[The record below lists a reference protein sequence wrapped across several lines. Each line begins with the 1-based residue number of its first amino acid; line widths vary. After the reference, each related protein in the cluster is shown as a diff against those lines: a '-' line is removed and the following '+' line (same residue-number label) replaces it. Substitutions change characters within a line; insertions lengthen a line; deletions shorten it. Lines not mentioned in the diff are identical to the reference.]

1 MDTETHPQKTYPKFL
16 GILLALFVPGIT
28 HFLTGRRRTG
38 ITLLTLTIL
47 LPILSLQIA
56 VMPSTAAV
64 YIGLAGITL
73 IIPAFSLYILI
84 TSWRAVE
91 HMPGRRWAAVIGSI
105 LLLSVF
111 KGALNMVLPVI
122 TYKVPAGSMQPAL
135 LGVHSENEIE
145 ETGFFDRLL
154 YGRYAENITALDS
167 GSVTNIQPTSGG
179 FSFEIGESPH
189 WLPAF
194 AYRDG
199 LKAAYQKGETIWS
212 GMVILGDF
220 VLADRTAYL
229 SRDPQRG
236 DIALFSTR
244 GIENPGVQTNS
255 LYLKRI
261 AGLPGETITLKEGR
275 LFADGAAV
283 ETPGIFQTLHY
294 ENDGML
300 PDAEQGLTLGP
311 EEYFVL
317 GDNPGKNMSLDSR
330 FFGAVPRSSILAKV
344 KSVYWPLN
352 RVRVVE

>member
-73 IIPAFSLYILI
+73 IMPAFSLYILI

-111 KGALNMVLPVI
+111 KGALNMALPVI
-122 TYKVPAGSMQPAL
+122 TYKVSGHSMQPAL

-220 VLADRTAYL
+220 VLADRIAYL
-229 SRDPQRG
+229 GRDPQRG
-236 DIALFSTR
+236 DMVIFSTA
-244 GIENPGVQTNS
+244 GLEHPGVKTNTV
-255 LYLKRI
+255 YVQRI
-261 AGLPGETITLKEGR
+261 AGLPGETISIVEGR
-275 LFADGAAV
+275 LTVDGSPV
-283 ETPGIFQTLHY
+283 TEPEIFKTLVY
-294 ENDGML
+294 GNDGEL
-300 PDAEQGLTLGP
+300 TDRSRSVTLG
-311 EEYFVL
+311 EDDFFVL
-317 GDNPGKNMSLDSR
+317 GDNPGENMSLDSR
-330 FFGAVPRSSILAKV
+330 FFGAVPRSNILAKV